1 MYKKKCNLIVLS
13 SCPLGIST
21 KLVHRTIYDVYGKKK
36 KKEKEIY
43 IYIYMGEM
51 LTSALRVLINNPF

>member
-21 KLVHRTIYDVYGKKK
+21 KLVHRTIYDVYGKKRK
-36 KKEKEIY
+36 YKNKYIY
-43 IYIYMGEM
+43 IYIWEM

>member
-43 IYIYMGEM
+43 IYIWKM